1 MLTGRGNLAAL
12 EKEGYPL
19 SRISTIVTVALRRRD
34 PETGALSTVGKLIC
48 AELYGCERQSKQGA
62 VGKTLRHACK
72 VGLAVS
78 ALGNVIRA
86 LTAPVAAQHVPYRDS
101 MLTRLLQDAL
111 GGNCRTAL
119 VWCMSTL
126 MRDAVETLSS
136 LRYCNR
142 VKMIVNHPAVL
153 AIETIASD
161 TLASETTLT

>member
-1 MLTGRGNLAAL
+1 MLIGRANLAAL
-12 EKEGYPL
+12 EKEGYPP

-86 LTAPVAAQHVPYRDS
+86 LTVPGAQHVPYRDS

-126 MRDAVETLSS
+126 MSDAEETLSS